1 MNTASSPLQIHR
13 YPILDS
19 TNTRAKELAMDGAP
33 HGTVVIADQQ
43 SAGRGRLGRRFFSPA
58 GCGIYLS
65 LLLRPGEMGL
75 SQCDTVLITT
85 AASVAVARAVSQT
98 LHKELKIKWVNDLY
112 FNGKKVCGIL
122 TEGVV
127 NPRRMIDPRRA
138 GNCSQRQ
145 AIDAIILGI
154 GVNYRTPEGD
164 FPTELQDIAGA
175 LLNAAEAAPPKDELA
190 EAIAREMLSLLP
202 QMESRDFLKEYRD
215 RSMIL
220 GRRIRIFPGGASGNH
235 PDISDHG
242 FRVARALDI
251 ASNGGLVVQY
261 EDGTVETLTTG
272 EVSVRFADESAQ
284 TGGRM

>member
-1 MNTASSPLQIHR
+1 MNTASSLLQIHR

-33 HGTVVIADQQ
+33 HGTVVIADRQ

-65 LLLRPGEMGL
+65 LLLRPEEMGL

-112 FNGKKVCGIL
+112 FGEKKVCGIL

-127 NPRRMIDPRRA
+127 NP
-138 GNCSQRQ
+138 QYQ
-145 AIDAIILGI
+145 AIDVIILGI

-164 FPTELQDIAGA
+164 FPMELQNIAGA
-175 LLNAAEAAPPKDELA
+175 LLNAAETAPPKDELA
-190 EAIAREMLSLLP
+190 EAIAKEVLSLLP
-202 QMESRDFLKEYRD
+202 QIESRGFLKEYRD
-215 RSMIL
+215 RSMTL
-220 GRRIRIFPGGASGNH
+220 GRRIRIFPGGAPGDH
-235 PDISDHG
+235 PDISGDS

-251 ASNGGLVVQY
+251 ASDGGLVVQY
-261 EDGTVETLTTG
+261 ENGNVETLTTG
-272 EVSVRFADESAQ
+272 EVSVRFADEASQ
-284 TGGRM
+284 TGGRA

>member
-1 MNTASSPLQIHR
+1 MNTASSLLQIHR

-19 TNTRAKELAMDGAP
+19 TNTKAKELAMDGAP
-33 HGTVVIADQQ
+33 HGTAVIADQQ

-65 LLLRPGEMGL
+65 LLLRPEEMGL

-85 AASVAVARAVSQT
+85 AASVAVARAASQV
-98 LHKELKIKWVNDLY
+98 LHKELTIKWVNDLY
-112 FNGKKVCGIL
+112 FGGKKVCGIL

-127 NPRRMIDPRRA
+127 NPH
-138 GNCSQRQ
+138 RQ
-145 AIDAIILGI
+145 AVDAIILGI

-175 LLNAAEAAPPKDELA
+175 LLNVAETAPPKDELA

-202 QMESRDFLKEYRD
+202 QIESRDFLKEYRD
-215 RSMIL
+215 RSMTL
-220 GRRIRIFPGGASGNH
+220 GRRIRIFPGGAPGDH
-235 PDISDHG
+235 PDISGDG

-251 ASNGGLVVQY
+251 ASDGGLVVRY

-272 EVSVRFADESAQ
+272 EVSVRFADDPTQ
-284 TGGRM
+284 TGDQT